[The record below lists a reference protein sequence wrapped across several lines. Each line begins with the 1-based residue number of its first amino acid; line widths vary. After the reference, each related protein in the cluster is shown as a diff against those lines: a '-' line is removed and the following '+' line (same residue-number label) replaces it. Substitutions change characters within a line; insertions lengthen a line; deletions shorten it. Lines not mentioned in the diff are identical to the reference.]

1 MLFVALDSYCH
12 SVEKSCTEISSF
24 AFHLKINKCINKWI
38 NRINI
43 NFVMFVWMA
52 PLTTVSSHS
61 IWEKTVTYVL
71 KYYQSTWEWTWW
83 IMHTDVM
90 KYGREASSVIKL
102 RAQFEHIC
110 PDSWD
115 LEMHNRL
122 VNAASQTQKHQ
133 QHFICAL
140 IILTRVVSGAF
151 ILYID
156 TICFKAHI
164 GIITTIRC
172 VENLMCMLMIIRWES
187 YHTVS
192 AHVAWSYEDIYDKA
206 ASARYLL
213 HIVFE
218 WIQYLTVCSQKKKNI
233 GRFRARHS
241 LALLYKG
248 IVRKYVS
255 RNTSSPR
262 QYVESYM

>member
-1 MLFVALDSYCH
+1 
-12 SVEKSCTEISSF
+12 
-24 AFHLKINKCINKWI
+24 
-38 NRINI
+38 
-43 NFVMFVWMA
+43 MFVWMA

-213 HIVFE
+213 HIMFE
-218 WIQYLTVCSQKKKNI
+218 CIQYLTVCSQKKKNYRKI
-233 GRFRARHS
+233 PSEAFTCI
-241 LALLYKG
+241 ALQGYCQEVCLK
-248 IVRKYVS
+248 KHKF
-255 RNTSSPR
+255 P
-262 QYVESYM
+262 